1 MPLSQVIRYCVHL
14 KQVIKTY
21 MQHVPVLSVAAK
33 ALLAINW
40 HTDLRI
46 LRATAELNGMQV
58 AYTCASRIYGMAHSL
73 IACNRLKE
81 SLDMQKP
88 KQVLSLLAVLVQQY
102 R

>member
-40 HTDLRI
+40 HKDLQI
-46 LRATAELNGMQV
+46 LRATAELNGVQV
-58 AYTCASRIYGMAHSL
+58 AYICWHTFASFFLCHVCYLSAPRIYGMA
-73 IACNRLKE
+73 
-81 SLDMQKP
+81 P
-88 KQVLSLLAVLVQQY
+88 
-102 R
+102 